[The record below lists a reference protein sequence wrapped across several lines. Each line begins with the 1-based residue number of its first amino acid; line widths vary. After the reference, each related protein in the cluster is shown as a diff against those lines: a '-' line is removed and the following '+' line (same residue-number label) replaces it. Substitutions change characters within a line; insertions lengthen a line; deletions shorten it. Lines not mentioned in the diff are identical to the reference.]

1 MAENEW
7 LAKDFYK
14 VLGVSKDADEATI
27 TKAYRK
33 LARKYHPD
41 LNKTKE
47 AEEKFKDVSEAYDVL
62 KDSQTR
68 QHYDAIRQFG
78 AGGARFAGGAGG
90 AGGFDASSFSDIF
103 SMFNG
108 GTGMGNMGGMG
119 GNGSRIR
126 FATSGAGPNMGDIF
140 SMFSGGRQN
149 PGASGFQSANNFGD
163 EQYESAQNQNVPTK
177 GDDITTDIKLTFK
190 QAFKGATVSLR
201 AAGSTFKTHIPAG
214 VKNGQKIRLKS
225 KGKPGRFGGSAGDLY
240 LQVHVEESN
249 KFTLRANDLV
259 ATLPLTLSEAVHGA
273 KVTLNDVDGNPV
285 TFKVPAC
292 SSSGDEVRV
301 KGAGVPGA
309 NGDFVG
315 IVQIRLPQR
324 ANMLLKRVAKEFDK
338 TAGESYAEEINNL
351 RQNQCKNKL
360 RKVKVK

>member
-68 QHYDAIRQFG
+68 QRYDAIRQFG

-108 GTGMGNMGGMG
+108 GAGMGAMG

-126 FATSGAGPNMGDIF
+126 FASSGAGPNMGDIF
-140 SMFSGGRQN
+140 SMFGGGRQN
-149 PGASGFQSANNFGD
+149 SGASGFQSANSFAG

-201 AAGSTFKTHIPAG
+201 AAGETFKTHIPAG
-214 VKNGQKIRLKS
+214 VKNGQKIRLKG

-259 ATLPLTLSEAVHGA
+259 ATLPVTLSEAVHGA
-273 KVTLNDVDGNPV
+273 KVTLNDVDGNAV
-285 TFKVPAC
+285 TFKVPAG
-292 SSSGDEVRV
+292 SSSGDEIRAQ
-301 KGAGVPGA
+301 GSGVPGS
-309 NGDFVG
+309 NGDFIG
-315 IVQIRLPQR
+315 IVQIRVPKR
-324 ANMLLKRVAKEFDK
+324 ATMLLKHAAKEFDK
-338 TAGESYAEEINNL
+338 TAGESYSEEINNL
-351 RQNQCKNKL
+351 RQN
-360 RKVKVK
+360 

>member
-68 QHYDAIRQFG
+68 QRYDAIRQFG

-108 GTGMGNMGGMG
+108 GAGMGGMG

-149 PGASGFQSANNFGD
+149 PGAAGFQGANGFAG
-163 EQYESAQNQNVPTK
+163 EQYSQAQPAEDMPEV
-177 GDDITTDIKLTFK
+177 GEDITTSIKLTFK

-201 AAGSTFKTHIPAG
+201 AAGETFKTHIPAG
-214 VKNGQKIRLKS
+214 VKAGQKIRLKG
-225 KGKPGRFGGSAGDLY
+225 KGKQGKFGGPSGDLY
-240 LQVHVEESN
+240 LHVQVEPSDR
-249 KFTLRANDLV
+249 FTLRDNNLV
-259 ATLPLTLSEAVHGA
+259 ANLPLTLSEAVHGA
-273 KVTLNDVDGNPV
+273 KVTLKDVDGNSV
-285 TFKVPAC
+285 TFKIPAG

-301 KGAGVPGA
+301 QGAGVPGS
-309 NGDFVG
+309 NGDFIG
-315 IVQIRLPQR
+315 IVQIRVPKR
-324 ANMLLKRVAKEFDK
+324 ATMLLKRVAKEFDK
-338 TAGESYAEEINNL
+338 TAGESYTEEISNL
-351 RQNQCKNKL
+351 RQK
-360 RKVKVK
+360 